1 MQTEKMT
8 LKAQEALQDAK
19 SIAERKNHQQI
30 DVEHLLAALIFQK
43 EGIVLPILQKLG
55 ANVELIVSQL
65 EGELDRIP
73 QVTGRGAGQI
83 YLSSRVNE
91 ILNAAWKEAE
101 RLTDEYVSTE
111 HLLLAIADE
120 KQGAALSDPSAKWG
134 NQGFHFQGIAGYPGA
149 SSRDRSESRGEVPGP
164 ETI

>member
-30 DVEHLLAALIFQK
+30 DVEHLLAALISQK

-65 EGELDRIP
+65 EGELNRIP
-73 QVTGRGAGQI
+73 RVTGRGAGQI
-83 YLSSRVNE
+83 YLSSRGND

-120 KQGAALSDPSAKWG
+120 KQGAA
-134 NQGFHFQGIAGYPGA
+134 FQILQRNGVTKDSVFRVLQDI
-149 SSRDRSESRGEVPGP
+149 RDLIV
-164 ETI
+164 